1 MKKIYKVFAHDTN
14 DNSQYSSFYTTA
26 ESKEEFLATL
36 VAEHNNEIEVDDIV
50 EYSIDAIVDLLN
62 LYED

>member
-1 MKKIYKVFAHDTN
+1 MKKIFKVSAHDTN
-14 DNSQYSSFYTTA
+14 NNEQYSSFYTTA

-36 VAEHNNEIEVDDIV
+36 VAEHDNEIEVDDIV

-62 LYED
+62 LHLD